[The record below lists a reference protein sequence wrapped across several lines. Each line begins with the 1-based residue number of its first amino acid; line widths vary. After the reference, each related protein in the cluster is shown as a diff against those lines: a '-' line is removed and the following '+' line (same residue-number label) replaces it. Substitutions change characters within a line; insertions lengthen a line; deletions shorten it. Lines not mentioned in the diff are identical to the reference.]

1 MRRALLLVLLPGLLL
16 VALLVWLL
24 GSSAPA
30 PVATPGSASAESKT
44 PAPAVPDEPPSS
56 GAARS
61 PRSAPPSPVASSSAR
76 SEAPDPDAYRGQ
88 VTSPEGP
95 VAQAWVGLI
104 RSGRFPA
111 GFTRTDSKGRFSLK
125 APEGS
130 DDAEA
135 EGSLQLRASHS
146 GYGEAV
152 VDAHG
157 PGEYTLALPGGGF
170 LEGRVVDEDGEGL
183 QTFAVAASPE
193 GRGRFGNET
202 QSFDTRDGRFRLG
215 PVAPGSHRITA
226 ASEGF
231 QPSAPVVATVA
242 SGETTT
248 GITLVLE
255 RSGEVHGRVTDAS
268 TGRPIEGALIVP
280 TEWGASHLAESVG
293 ATTGADGR
301 YVLRALPDKR
311 SSIEVRAEGYR
322 TLLGGGVQVA
332 RGQKIQRDFS
342 LNPARRGETPGGEL
356 VGIGAVLEAAPDGVR
371 LGHLVEGGPASAV
384 LSTGDVLLQVDGRA
398 TRGMDMGDV
407 ANAIRGELGSSVT
420 LLVRRAGGTEPE
432 KVVLERARVNM
443 PDRNHRGR
451 RAPHPLPNR

>member
-1 MRRALLLVLLPGLLL
+1 MRRPLLLVLLPGLLL

-24 GSSAPA
+24 GSSPS
-30 PVATPGSASAESKT
+30 PSVTTPGSESAVTGALASAAVDE
-44 PAPAVPDEPPSS
+44 APSSPPSR
-56 GAARS
+56 A
-61 PRSAPPSPVASSSAR
+61 PRSAAPREVVVNAPS
-76 SEAPDPDAYRGQ
+76 SEAADPDAYRGQ

-111 GFTRTDSKGRFSLK
+111 GFTRTDSKGRFSLR
-125 APEGS
+125 APEVSEDG
-130 DDAEA
+130 D
-135 EGSLQLRASHS
+135 EGPLQLRASHS

-152 VDAHG
+152 VDATG
-157 PGEYTLALPGGGF
+157 PGEYTIALPGGGH
-170 LEGRVVDEDGEGL
+170 LEGRVVDADGEGL
-183 QTFAVAASPE
+183 QAFAVAATPE

-215 PVAPGSHRITA
+215 PIAPGSHRITA
-226 ASEGF
+226 AAEGF
-231 QPSAPVVATVA
+231 QPSAPVVATVT
-242 SGETTT
+242 SGETTS
-248 GITLVLE
+248 GITLILE
-255 RSGEVHGRVTDAS
+255 KSGEVHGRVTDTA
-268 TGRPIEGALIVP
+268 TGRPIEGALVVP

-293 ATTGADGR
+293 ASTGADGR

-311 SSIEVRAEGYR
+311 SSIEVSAEGYR

-332 RGQKIQRDFS
+332 RGQKVQRDFS

-371 LGHLVEGGPASAV
+371 LGHLVEGGPASAA
-384 LSTGDVLLQVDGRA
+384 LSTGDVLLQVDGRP

-407 ANAIRGELGSSVT
+407 ANAIRGELGSNVT

-432 KVVLERARVNM
+432 KVILERARVNM